1 MRLNFEAFLHLLHFG
16 FFIGAPHP
24 DMVPP
29 PPPINEEEFKHQT
42 RHQRPTCTGGA
53 RRAARRRGKRGQQL
67 SAPALQQAS
76 INSINSIN
84 SISISI
90 NSGTGSASG
99 NWITRDKEAE
109 YRRWTAPA
117 AGQAELGDKEQ
128 ENKGGVSNKGKDVLA
143 NEPSSSAASASA
155 TVDKKATRLQ
165 RVTLRDHE
173 LPVARAPVAEKMVS
187 VLAEKIKGSG
197 PSVVCNNKH
206 ANTKY
211 NNGI

>member
-1 MRLNFEAFLHLLHFG
+1 
-16 FFIGAPHP
+16 
-24 DMVPP
+24 MVPP
-29 PPPINEEEFKHQT
+29 PPPINEEEFKPKEVQ
-42 RHQRPTCTGGA
+42 QRPTCTGGA
-53 RRAARRRGKRGQQL
+53 RRAARRGKRGQQL
-67 SAPALQQAS
+67 PAPAALQQP
-76 INSINSIN
+76 SIN
-84 SISISI
+84 SISSSTGI

-117 AGQAELGDKEQ
+117 AAGQAELGDKEQ
-128 ENKGGVSNKGKDVLA
+128 ENKGGVSNNGKDVLA

-155 TVDKKATRLQ
+155 NVDKKATRLQ
-165 RVTLRDHE
+165 RVTLREHE
-173 LPVARAPVAEKMVS
+173 LPMARAPVAEKMAS
-187 VLAEKIKGSG
+187 VLKIKGSG